1 MSGENWRG
9 FLAAPKAKV
18 LGSKVIYSGPV
29 FGVRQDRVVEPG
41 GVASVRDVVTHN
53 GSVVLLPVFPDGR
66 LLLVRQYRHAVGG
79 YLWELVAGRIEPG
92 ESPLQA
98 ARREL
103 LEETGYTARRFGK
116 LLDVFPT
123 PGFVSEHMVVYAV
136 EELKPGEA
144 RPEADERI
152 RTRRFSLRELE
163 AMMRRGRLR
172 DAKSIASILY
182 YRRFCRRKRS
192 PPSGRAGSRVSG
204 LLPRTGVD

>member
-1 MSGENWRG
+1 MT
-9 FLAAPKAKV
+9 APKAKV
-18 LGSKVIYSGPV
+18 LSSKVIYSGPV
-29 FGVRQDRVVEPG
+29 FGVRQDRVIEPG

-92 ESPLQA
+92 ELPLEA

-103 LEETGYTARRFGK
+103 LEETGYTAGRFRK
-116 LLDVFPT
+116 LLNVFPT

-136 EELKPGEA
+136 GKLRPGEA

-172 DAKSIASILY
+172 DAKSIAGILY
-182 YRRFCRRKRS
+182 YCRFHRRKRS
-192 PPSGRAGSRVSG
+192 HSSGRVAR
-204 LLPRTGVD
+204 LLASPARRS